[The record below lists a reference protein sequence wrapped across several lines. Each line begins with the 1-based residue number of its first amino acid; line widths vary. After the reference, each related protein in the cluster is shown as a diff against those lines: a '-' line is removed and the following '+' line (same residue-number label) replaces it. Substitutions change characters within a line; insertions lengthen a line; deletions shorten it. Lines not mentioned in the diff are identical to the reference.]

1 MPKNI
6 YLFQTRWLEN
16 ERFKHWI
23 RKKNDT
29 VAICSYCCKDVSV
42 PSMEEAALISHMKG
56 KKCVERSLS
65 DQCIKSLMS
74 STPASPLIKL
84 VRLESEVSPI

>member
-1 MPKNI
+1 MNGSSI
-6 YLFQTRWLEN
+6 GLG
-16 ERFKHWI
+16 
-23 RKKNDT
+23 KKNDT

-84 VRLESEVSPI
+84 VRLESGVSPI

>member
-42 PSMEEAALISHMKG
+42 PIMEEAALISHMKG
-56 KKCVERSLS
+56 KKCGERSLS

-84 VRLESEVSPI
+84 VRLESGVSPI